1 MHHLFLGCLVFNA
14 WLVIKLHIVKSCV
27 NLIFK
32 NDSREVADRMLRK
45 GTDISSGQDSS
56 NKVRYSGAKLPHS

>member
-32 NDSREVADRMLRK
+32 NDSRGVADRMLRK
-45 GTDISSGQDSS
+45 GTDKMQDNS